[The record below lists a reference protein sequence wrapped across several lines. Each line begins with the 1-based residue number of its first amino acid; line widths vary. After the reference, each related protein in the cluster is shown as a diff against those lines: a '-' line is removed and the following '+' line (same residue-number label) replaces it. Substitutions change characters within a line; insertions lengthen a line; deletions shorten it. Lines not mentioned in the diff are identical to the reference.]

1 MFKMIIMKRSI
12 QSILIAGLALATTL
26 HVHAQKADQVFK
38 AAGSPVNPK
47 VPISWN
53 KYYDHA
59 GITDICKKIA
69 AAHPELCKLESIGK
83 SYQGRDLWCL
93 TISDF
98 KKGDAMRKPAM
109 YIDGNIHSNEVQGAE
124 FALYTAWYLT
134 ESFGDTK
141 FIQELLADK
150 TFYIVPTINP
160 DARDNFFHE
169 PNTASTPRSGLIPVD
184 NDRDGLVNED
194 GFDDLDGDGNIVM
207 MRRKNPNGRWK
218 QDPKDPRK
226 MIQVGP
232 EEKGD
237 YELLGL
243 EGIDNDGDGLVNED
257 GYTFEYDPNRD
268 WGWGWQ
274 PNYIQNGA
282 YKYPFSLPEN
292 RAVME
297 FVMKH
302 PNIAAAQSYH
312 NSGGMILRG
321 PGGQEDVGT
330 YNATDVRVY
339 DVLGKKGEE
348 LLPGYRYLVVYKDLY
363 SAYGGELD
371 WFYGG
376 RGVYTF
382 SNELWTSYLMFNK
395 NRDEEDPSNDP
406 SYQFDRYLLFK
417 DAFVEWHEF
426 NHPQY
431 GKIEI
436 GGFKKNFGRM
446 HPGFLM
452 ESDAHR
458 NMSFSIFH
466 CFQTPKL
473 SVDSVS
479 EKDLGDGLREITAV
493 ISNERIIPTHASQD
507 LKFKIE
513 RPDLITLSGVKVL
526 AGMVVENRD
535 LNITTEQPV
544 NPQTIEVANIPG
556 QGYVTVR
563 WIVQG
568 TGKYTISVD
577 SRKGGIVTKTK

>member
-1 MFKMIIMKRSI
+1 MKLNINAFIFSCAAVV
-12 QSILIAGLALATTL
+12 AGMA
-26 HVHAQKADQVFK
+26 VQAQQPNQVFK
-38 AAGSPVNPK
+38 GAGSPVNPK
-47 VPISWN
+47 VPVSWN
-53 KYYDHA
+53 RYNDHA
-59 GITDICKKIA
+59 GISDICKKIA
-69 AAHPELCKLESIGK
+69 AAHPDLCKLESIGK
-83 SYQGRDLWCL
+83 SFQGRDLWCL

-98 KKGDAMRKPAM
+98 KKGGDVHRKPAM
-109 YIDGNIHSNEVQGAE
+109 YIDGNIHSNEVQGSE

-134 ESFGDTK
+134 ESFGDVK
-141 FIQELLADK
+141 YIQELLADK

-169 PNTASTPRSGLIPVD
+169 ANTASSPRSGLIPVD
-184 NDRDGLVNED
+184 NDRDGAVDED
-194 GFDDLDGDGNIVM
+194 GYDDLDKDGNIVM

-218 QDPKDPRK
+218 QDTKDPRR
-226 MIQVGP
+226 MVQVGP
-232 EEKGD
+232 EEKGE
-237 YELLGL
+237 YELLGQ

-274 PNYIQNGA
+274 PNYIQGGA

-330 YNATDVRVY
+330 YNANDVRIY

-395 NRDEEDPSNDP
+395 GNDNNDNSGVDP

-417 DAFVEWHEF
+417 DAFVEWHEY

-466 CFQTPKL
+466 CYQTPKL
-473 SVDSVS
+473 SIDSIA
-479 EKDLGDGLREITAV
+479 EKDLGDGLKEITAV
-493 ISNERIIPTHASQD
+493 IANERIIPTHASQD

-513 RPDLITLSGVKVL
+513 RPDYISLTGAKVV
-526 AGMVVENRD
+526 AGMVVDNRD
-535 LNITTEQPV
+535 LNITTEQKN
-544 NPQTIEVANIPG
+544 NPAIVEVGNIAG
-556 QGYVTVR
+556 QSTVTVR
-563 WIVQG
+563 WVVQG
-568 TGKYTISVD
+568 SGKYTITVD
-577 SRKGGIVTKTK
+577 SKKGGLVSRTK

>member
-1 MFKMIIMKRSI
+1 MKRSI
-12 QSILIAGLALATTL
+12 QSSILIASLALSTAFQAQ
-26 HVHAQKADQVFK
+26 AQKPEQIFK
-38 AAGSPVNPK
+38 AAGSPANPK
-47 VPISWN
+47 VAMSWN

-59 GITDICKKIA
+59 GIADICKKMA
-69 AAHPELCKLESIGK
+69 AAHPDLCKLESIGK
-83 SYQGRDLWCL
+83 SFQGRDLWCL

-98 KKGDAMRKPAM
+98 KKGDANRKPAM

-134 ESFGDTK
+134 ESFADTK

-160 DARDNFFHE
+160 DARDNFFHA

-184 NDRDGLVNED
+184 NDRDGLVDED

-232 EEKGD
+232 EEKGE
-237 YELLGL
+237 YELLGQ

-257 GYTFEYDPNRD
+257 GYAFEYDPNRD

-330 YNATDVRVY
+330 YNANDVRIY

-376 RGVYTF
+376 RGIYTF

-473 SVDSVS
+473 SVDSIA
-479 EKDLGDGLREITAV
+479 EKDLGDGLKEITAV
-493 ISNERIIPTHASQD
+493 IYNDRIIPTHASQD
-507 LKFKIE
+507 LKYKIE
-513 RPDLITLSGVKVL
+513 RPDLVTLSGVKVL
-526 AGMVVENRD
+526 AGMIVENRD
-535 LNITTEQPV
+535 LNITTEQAV
-544 NPQTIEVANIPG
+544 NPATIEVGNIPG

-577 SRKGGIVTKTK
+577 SRKGGVVSKTK

>member
-1 MFKMIIMKRSI
+1 MKLNIKAIIFSFASVVTGMAV
-12 QSILIAGLALATTL
+12 Q
-26 HVHAQKADQVFK
+26 AQQPNQVFK
-38 AAGSPVNPK
+38 GAGSPVNPK
-47 VPISWN
+47 VPMSWN
-53 KYYDHA
+53 RYNDHA
-59 GITDICKKIA
+59 GISDICKKIA
-69 AAHPELCKLESIGK
+69 AAHPDLCKLESIGK
-83 SYQGRDLWCL
+83 SFQGRDLWCL

-98 KKGDAMRKPAM
+98 KKGGDVNRKPAM
-109 YIDGNIHSNEVQGAE
+109 YIDGNIHSNEVQGSE

-134 ESFGDTK
+134 ESFGDVK
-141 FIQELLADK
+141 YIQELLADK

-169 PNTASTPRSGLIPVD
+169 ANTASSPRSGLIPVD
-184 NDRDGLVNED
+184 NDRDGAVDED
-194 GFDDLDGDGNIVM
+194 GYDDLDKDGNIVM

-218 QDPKDPRK
+218 QDPKDPRR
-226 MIQVGP
+226 MVQVGP

-237 YELLGL
+237 YELLGQ

-274 PNYIQNGA
+274 PNYIQGGA

-330 YNATDVRVY
+330 YNANDVRIY

-376 RGVYTF
+376 RGIYTF

-395 NRDEEDPSNDP
+395 GNDNNDNSGIDPF
-406 SYQFDRYLLFK
+406 YQFDRYLLFK
-417 DAFVEWHEF
+417 DAFVEWHEY

-466 CFQTPKL
+466 CYQTPKL
-473 SVDSVS
+473 SIDSVA
-479 EKDLGDGLREITAV
+479 EKDLGDGLKEITAV
-493 ISNERIIPTHASQD
+493 IANERIIPTHASQD

-513 RPDLITLSGVKVL
+513 RPDYISLTGAKVV
-526 AGMVVENRD
+526 AAMVVDNRD
-535 LNITTEQPV
+535 LNITTEQTN
-544 NPQTIEVANIPG
+544 NPAVIEVGNIAG
-556 QGYVTVR
+556 QSTVTVQ

-568 TGKYTISVD
+568 NGKYTITVD
-577 SRKGGIVTKTK
+577 SKKGGLVSRSK